1 MSLTTNITLLEKI
14 TDGDEI
20 SWNRFYEI
28 YSPLIRTSG
37 EQWHLNES
45 ECDELVQDVMVNFFK
60 RAKTFRYDRSRGS
73 FRSYLRTI
81 ARNST
86 FSLLKKRP
94 GGQNITAGNEALMD
108 LAFDEKWDAEWHKHL
123 CSEALKVLQQCM
135 EKLSYQS
142 FYMYVI
148 EEIPPQKVAA
158 ELGISINAVYINK
171 SRAIEHLRQIIRQ
184 LDRL

>member
-20 SWNRFYEI
+20 SWNKFYEI

-86 FSLLKKRP
+86 FSLLKISP
-94 GGQNITAGNEALMD
+94 SGT
-108 LAFDEKWDAEWHKHL
+108 KH
-123 CSEALKVLQQCM
+123 
-135 EKLSYQS
+135 
-142 FYMYVI
+142 
-148 EEIPPQKVAA
+148 
-158 ELGISINAVYINK
+158 
-171 SRAIEHLRQIIRQ
+171 
-184 LDRL
+184 